1 MNAAAL
7 IPYILVMA
15 GATYLIRMLPLT
27 LCRKKIQNRFAQ
39 SFLYYL
45 PFAVLG
51 AMTFPDLFY
60 ATASMW
66 SAAVG
71 LLAALLLAAKGK
83 GLLPVA
89 VTACAAFWVT
99 EALMRLLGW
108 LVL

>member
-1 MNAAAL
+1 MNAAVL
-7 IPYILVMA
+7 LPYILVMA
-15 GATYLIRMLPLT
+15 GTTYLIRMLPLT

-51 AMTFPDLFY
+51 AMTFPALFF
-60 ATASMW
+60 ATATPW
-66 SAAVG
+66 SAAAG

-89 VTACAAFWVT
+89 VIACAAVWVT
-99 EALMRLLGW
+99 ETLLRLAGW